1 MRQLFDAVY
10 GNPTVY
16 QCVEC
21 AFVGLLRY
29 RRYLGDR
36 NPAITNGNE
45 IRESSAH
52 LNTQS
57 HPSPLIV
64 LLATIQH
71 RVRSLAKTT
80 RAKSIV
86 L

>member
-1 MRQLFDAVY
+1 MCQFFDAVY
-10 GNPTVY
+10 RNPTVD
-16 QCVEC
+16 QRVEC

-29 RRYLGDR
+29 RRHLGDR
-36 NPAITNGNE
+36 NPGITNGNE
-45 IRESSAH
+45 IRESSTH

-64 LLATIQH
+64 LLTASQYG
-71 RVRSLAKTT
+71 VRPLAKTT